1 MIRNRFF
8 FRVCNK
14 LPNWHLKNQAQIDTA
29 SERISSHF
37 VLTFDKDHDM
47 RLSLH
52 LTPQLIN
59 NAYIV
64 HYILSRQPPNSFT
77 KCAEYVLSDLTE
89 NLLQSK
95 ERQKYSAEK
104 NLWKILLAWE
114 KVSCEFIKGLAPLWN
129 SVLFVLICQFLQS

>member
-1 MIRNRFF
+1 
-8 FRVCNK
+8 
-14 LPNWHLKNQAQIDTA
+14 
-29 SERISSHF
+29 
-37 VLTFDKDHDM
+37 M

-104 NLWKILLAWE
+104 NLWKILLA
-114 KVSCEFIKGLAPLWN
+114 
-129 SVLFVLICQFLQS
+129 